1 MARHRN
7 SLGLVDEFALM
18 SRLKKKFPLHHTV
31 FRQSSSHLSH
41 EGNVERVFSGAKAR
55 ADAEMRSSMLRL
67 ITKTGVKERY
77 KQTVAAIW
85 SRYQEKYKG
94 LSTYQ
99 NSDNDTDCY
108 SSDSSD
114 SDSE

>member
-1 MARHRN
+1 
-7 SLGLVDEFALM
+7 M
-18 SRLKKKFPLHHTV
+18 SRLKKKFPLHYTV

-41 EGNVERVFSGAKAR
+41 EGNVERVFSGAKTR
-55 ADAEMRSSMLRL
+55 ADAKMRSSMLRL
-67 ITKTGVKERY
+67 VTKTGVNKNRY
-77 KQTVAAIW
+77 KPTVAAIW

-99 NSDNDTDCY
+99 NSDSETDCY

-114 SDSE
+114 SDSD